1 MTNLRI
7 RGFTLIELAIT
18 LTVIGLVL
26 AFSVPAFRN
35 LSGSQGLKG
44 AAENVAGQLRLARQ
58 KAVAT
63 GTVQPIHFTGL
74 TVYHVHPFGGAVVL
88 GTTWNLPPNVSFGRF
103 MNDFYNM
110 QPDGRVGLQ
119 GSADGVIPLVDN
131 RGNRDTI
138 TVESSGMIVF
148 N

>member
-1 MTNLRI
+1 MTTR
-7 RGFTLIELAIT
+7 RSHGFTLIEMLIT
-18 LTVIGLVL
+18 VTVIGLLL
-26 AFSVPAFRN
+26 AFSVPAFRS

-58 KAVAT
+58 KAVST

-74 TVYHVHPFGGAVVL
+74 TVYHVHPFAGAIVL
-88 GTTWNLPPNVSFGRF
+88 GTTWTLPPNVSFGRF

-110 QPDGRVGLQ
+110 QPSGRVTLQ
-119 GSADGVIPLVDN
+119 GGADGFIPLVDS
-131 RGNRDTI
+131 RGNRDTVA
-138 TVESSGMIVF
+138 VESSGMIVY